1 MQFGARYEHAF
12 VFSGGGNLGS
22 IQVGMVRA
30 LLEAGITPD
39 LLVGSSVGALNAA
52 FLASG
57 PTSERVGTLERL
69 WRGLR
74 GGDIFVGTRRSQL
87 AHLLRRHDHVYDSS
101 GLARIVRDHIRVR
114 DLAELPVHLEV
125 ATTDLHE
132 GDARWWST
140 GSPVEVL
147 CASAALPGI
156 FPPVRL
162 DGHLHVDG
170 GVLTPIPV
178 QRAIDLGAST
188 VWVLDV
194 GAERPVRISE
204 RMHALEVFMAS
215 YATFRRKLALAPVHA
230 PAGVELHYLPFPDIG
245 QLGRTDFSTGGRLL
259 ADAYRLTRDHL
270 AGLRRTATE
279 RAACELVA

>member
-1 MQFGARYEHAF
+1 LGERYSTAF

-22 IQVGMVRA
+22 IQVGMLRA
-30 LLEAGITPD
+30 LLEAGVVPD

-52 FLASG
+52 FVASS
-57 PTSERVGTLERL
+57 PTPERLDTLERL
-69 WRGLR
+69 WRRLR
-74 GGDIFVGTRRSQL
+74 GGDIFVGTRRAQL

-114 DLAELPVHLEV
+114 DLADLPLHLEV
-125 ATTDLHE
+125 ATTDLNE
-132 GDARWWST
+132 GEPRWWSS
-140 GSPVEVL
+140 GDPVDIL

-170 GVLTPIPV
+170 GVLSPIPV

-188 VWVLDV
+188 IWVLDV

-215 YATFRRKLALAPVHA
+215 FATFRRKMALAPVA
-230 PAGVELHYLPFPDIG
+230 VPDGVVIRRLPFPDIG
-245 QLGRTDFSTGGRLL
+245 ELGRTDFSTSGRLL
-259 ADAYRLTRDHL
+259 DDAYALTRRHVER
-270 AGLRRTATE
+270 LRVEE
-279 RAACELVA
+279 RAVRAA